1 MARTDAERQR
11 DNQIINL
18 LNNIWNEL
26 KVLNTNIWAIIEHD
40 VEEDQEEEDATE

>member
-26 KVLNTNIWAIIEHD
+26 KKMNNNLKENK
-40 VEEDQEEEDATE
+40 DAAK